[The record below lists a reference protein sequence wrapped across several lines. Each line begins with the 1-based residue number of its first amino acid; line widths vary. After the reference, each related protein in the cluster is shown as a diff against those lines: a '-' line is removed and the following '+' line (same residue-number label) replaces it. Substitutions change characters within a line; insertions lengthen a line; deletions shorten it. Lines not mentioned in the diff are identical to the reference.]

1 MNAVITPS
9 DVKSSK
15 PAPNQNPLLERLHL
29 ENEPHEEKP
38 GASLAGSILRG
49 AILSTF
55 AVGALTLLVVGLNPV
70 VFVTLLL
77 LVTALAPVLL
87 LGFAIVITNDLK
99 RHGMANTSEQPCSC
113 HQDRLESTFSKR

>member
-1 MNAVITPS
+1 
-9 DVKSSK
+9 
-15 PAPNQNPLLERLHL
+15 
-29 ENEPHEEKP
+29 
-38 GASLAGSILRG
+38 
-49 AILSTF
+49 
-55 AVGALTLLVVGLNPV
+55 
-70 VFVTLLL
+70 LL

>member
-1 MNAVITPS
+1 MNRMK
-9 DVKSSK
+9 KSRARVW
-15 PAPNQNPLLERLHL
+15 PARSCVEPFSPPL
-29 ENEPHEEKP
+29 PW
-38 GASLAGSILRG
+38 
-49 AILSTF
+49 
-55 AVGALTLLVVGLNPV
+55 VGALTLLVVGLNPV